1 MKYRERQPYYRKPE
15 AKCLPERLT
24 GINIQDVLSA
34 LKQLAHA
41 LDLAEPEEIEKHM
54 KVVRKYLD
62 ISILQDIEDQ
72 VNDYEYDKALE
83 TLKGIMEE
91 MEGRIE

>member
-15 AKCLPERLT
+15 TKCLPERLT

-34 LKQLAHA
+34 LKQLVHA

-54 KVVRKYLD
+54 KGVRKYLD
-62 ISILQDIEDQ
+62 ISILQYIEDQ
-72 VNDYEYDKALE
+72 VNNYEYDKALE